1 MCRLVAYLGPYIRLS
16 ELLLEPTH
24 NLLRLSYGEQAAVSY
39 PGGFGIGWYAADG
52 SPAVYTQPVPV
63 WIDSNLP
70 HLTHSIYAR
79 LFVAGVDHAS
89 APFVA
94 APCPGQPYYDGRL
107 LFLHQGFLS
116 DFSRLRRT
124 IRDFLEPH
132 LEAEIRSN
140 TASEHLFA
148 LLRHLLSDDSELT
161 MEQALAALLDLLAGW
176 VGEQSSLLNLIVA
189 DGAGLYVVR
198 QAWHADCPAL
208 YYNVDDEGFPD
219 AQLVASEPL
228 TDSEFW
234 RPLPE
239 SHLLTLSPRKPP
251 ELFAL

>member
-1 MCRLVAYLGPYIRLS
+1 MCRLAAYLGPYIRLS
-16 ELLLEPTH
+16 ELLLEPAH
-24 NLLRLSYGEQAAVSY
+24 NLLCQSYGEPAAGSY

-52 SPAVYTQPVPV
+52 SPAVYTQPAPV
-63 WIDSNLP
+63 WTDSNLP

-79 LFVAGVDHAS
+79 LFLASVNHAM
-89 APFVA
+89 APFGA
-94 APCPGQPYYDGRL
+94 DHCPGQPYYDSRL

-132 LEAEIRSN
+132 LEADIKSN

-148 LLRHLLSDDSELT
+148 LLRHLLSDDPDLT
-161 MEQALAALLDLLAGW
+161 IEQALAALLELLAGW
-176 VGEQSSLLNLIVA
+176 VGEQSNLLNLIIA

-198 QAWHADCPAL
+198 QAWHADCPVL
-208 YYNVDDEGFPD
+208 YYNVDDESFPD

-234 RPLPE
+234 RPVPE